1 MDSISIKTAAGIKE
15 FNGPGSWDEIASAK
29 QFLRL
34 FKLSRF
40 AVESPYTRFLAAKVL
55 YGLPDKYL
63 TRIFSD
69 PRRLTDGEM
78 LLNHADRSVLMGMAL
93 MENMEWV
100 WNESIEKRWFF
111 PKVLLWGRRFVSI
124 GDNFADLLFGQFMWV
139 ERYFELCINESAD
152 YEKNLHLFLGSLY
165 TASGEEFSHKAI
177 ESTAK
182 WMGWMSKAKKEAIL
196 FNYTG
201 LRDQLAK
208 AFPAIFPP
216 PDPSNTPAKPVKS
229 ASGWIDVAL
238 TMAGKDIRMFHE
250 YERDDV
256 WLVLKII
263 SNVIE
268 QAKAEQKAI
277 EDAKKK
283 RR

>member
-1 MDSISIKTAAGIKE
+1 MDTISIKTGSGIKDFKGAGI
-15 FNGPGSWDEIASAK
+15 WDEIESTK
-29 QFLRL
+29 QFVRL

-40 AVESPYTRFLAAKVL
+40 AVDSPHTRFFAAKLL

-63 TRIFSD
+63 MLIFND
-69 PRRLTDGEM
+69 PRRLTDDDMM
-78 LLNHADRSVLMGMAL
+78 LSGADRSLLMGMAL

-100 WNESIEKRWFF
+100 WNEGPKVKWFF
-111 PKVLLWGRRFVSI
+111 TDIFIWGRKFTSI
-124 GDNFADLLFGQFMWV
+124 GDNFAGLTFGQFMWV
-139 ERYFELCINESAD
+139 ERYFELCINENAH

-165 TASGEEFSHKAI
+165 SASGEGFNHKSI
-177 ESTAK
+177 ESDAK
-182 WMGWMSKAKKEAIL
+182 WMRWMSKGKKEAIL

-216 PDPSNTPAKPVKS
+216 PDPNASAAKPVKS

-238 TMAGKDIRMFHE
+238 SLAGKDIRMFHE
-250 YERDDV
+250 YEQDDV

-268 QAKAEQKAI
+268 QSKAEQKAI
-277 EDAKKK
+277 EEAKKK
-283 RR
+283 RL